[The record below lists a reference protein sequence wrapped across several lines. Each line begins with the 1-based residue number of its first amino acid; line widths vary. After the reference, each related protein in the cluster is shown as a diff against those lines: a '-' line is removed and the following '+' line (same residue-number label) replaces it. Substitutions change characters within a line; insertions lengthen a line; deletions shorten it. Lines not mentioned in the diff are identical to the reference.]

1 MNYPENTNYSTN
13 EQQQQ
18 ENKRPTFLTVLC
30 VLTFIGSGFSFLSQI
45 ISFALYSK
53 IPDLFYQMS
62 NIMGGEIGELYIK
75 TAELFVNMPRY
86 YFLILAAV
94 YVISIIGAFL
104 MLLLR
109 KIGFHLYTISQ
120 ILYLG
125 LPLLII
131 HSPFNVPNLLL
142 SMIFVLFYARY
153 LKLMK

>member
-62 NIMGGEIGELYIK
+62 NIMGGESENYISK
-75 TAELFVNMPRY
+75 QPN
-86 YFLILAAV
+86 
-94 YVISIIGAFL
+94 
-104 MLLLR
+104 
-109 KIGFHLYTISQ
+109 
-120 ILYLG
+120 YL
-125 LPLLII
+125 
-131 HSPFNVPNLLL
+131 
-142 SMIFVLFYARY
+142 
-153 LKLMK
+153 

>member
-1 MNYPENTNYSTN
+1 
-13 EQQQQ
+13 
-18 ENKRPTFLTVLC
+18 
-30 VLTFIGSGFSFLSQI
+30 
-45 ISFALYSK
+45 
-53 IPDLFYQMS
+53 
-62 NIMGGEIGELYIK
+62 MGGEIGELYIK

>member
-13 EQQQQ
+13 EQQQ

-45 ISFALYSK
+45 ISYTLYYK

-62 NIMGGEIGELYIK
+62 NVMGGEIGELYTK
-75 TAELFVNMPRY
+75 TAELFMSMPRY
-86 YFLILAAV
+86 YFLILGAV
-94 YVISIIGAFL
+94 YVISIIGAFF
-104 MLLLR
+104 MFMLR

>member
-1 MNYPENTNYSTN
+1 MENNILMENQTTPEAP
-13 EQQQQ
+13 
-18 ENKRPTFLTVLC
+18 KRPQFITVLC